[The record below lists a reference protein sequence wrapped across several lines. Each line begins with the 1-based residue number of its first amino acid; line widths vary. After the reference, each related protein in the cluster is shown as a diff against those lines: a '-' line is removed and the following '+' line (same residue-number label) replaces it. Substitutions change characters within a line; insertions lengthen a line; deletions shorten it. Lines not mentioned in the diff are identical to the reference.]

1 MEGDG
6 TSLMRNL
13 SMDGDR
19 GSRSMSGANGPMA
32 PVHSDTQS
40 IIYSRVSPGTQTSAV
55 GPPRREVSQ
64 GAQQNNLSRGG
75 GELKTEV
82 LRGREPVT
90 ADISQIRSPQST
102 RHVSSYTTL
111 EASPT
116 LCAPPVIKKPPSTS
130 ESKVTEPHHS
140 TRNEMAAGSTGE
152 TVDTRPKVLH
162 GNETVTGEINSGC
175 ESLSQDDDLTLDNGS
190 QIGVA
195 NTRENNNQSK
205 EDEQAQNGS
214 ATSIPNVSPE
224 KMFTDLSLRSLETDT
239 IPKQLN
245 DSACGSEI
253 VSPGTRQES
262 AGLDGL
268 NTISNAE
275 LDTEVS
281 ESGLGMSASSSK
293 DSIDMQNIEDIPKDE
308 NTNGE
313 LGQVPDSSS
322 DKPPNDISEMAT
334 KENVIEVEQMQN
346 RCQVP
351 DSSLDKP
358 PNEMSEMVTEEDV
371 IVVEQMQNTCQVPDS
386 SLDKLP
392 NEMSEMATKEDVIE
406 EEQMQSTCQVPEP
419 ELTENRGSDSSLTEV
434 NDSNRVGS
442 EEEMTQG
449 NDEAAGFTEGNMNE
463 DSRSS
468 IYRPAPEGEA
478 AGK

>member
-6 TSLMRNL
+6 ASLMRNL

-40 IIYSRVSPGTQTSAV
+40 IIYSRVSPGTQTSAI

-82 LRGREPVT
+82 LQGREPVT
-90 ADISQIRSPQST
+90 ADISQIRSPQFT

-130 ESKVTEPHHS
+130 ERKDTEPHHS
-140 TRNEMAAGSTGE
+140 TRNEMASGSTGE
-152 TVDTRPKVLH
+152 TVDTCPKVLP
-162 GNETVTGEINSGC
+162 GDETVTGEINSGC

-195 NTRENNNQSK
+195 STREN
-205 EDEQAQNGS
+205 DD
-214 ATSIPNVSPE
+214 I
-224 KMFTDLSLRSLETDT
+224 MFRDLPLTSLETDT
-239 IPKQLN
+239 IQKQLI
-245 DSACGSEI
+245 DSACSSEKA
-253 VSPGTRQES
+253 SPEARQEF
-262 AGLDGL
+262 AHLDGL
-268 NTISNAE
+268 NTTSNAE
-275 LDTEVS
+275 LSTEVS

-293 DSIDMQNIEDIPKDE
+293 DSIEMQNIEEIPKDE
-308 NTNGE
+308 KFESTTE
-313 LGQVPDSSS
+313 LGQVPGSSF
-322 DKPPNDISEMAT
+322 DKPPNDISEMVT
-334 KENVIEVEQMQN
+334 EENVIVVEQMQSI
-346 RCQVP
+346 CQVP

-358 PNEMSEMVTEEDV
+358 PNEISEMATKKDIIEE
-371 IVVEQMQNTCQVPDS
+371 EQMQNTCQVPDS
-386 SLDKLP
+386 SLDKPP
-392 NEMSEMATKEDVIE
+392 NEISEMATKENVKE
-406 EEQMQSTCQVPEP
+406 EEKKLMQSTCQVPEP

-449 NDEAAGFTEGNMNE
+449 NDEASGLAEWNMNE

>member
-1 MEGDG
+1 
-6 TSLMRNL
+6 MRNL

-19 GSRSMSGANGPMA
+19 GGRSMSGVNGPMA

-40 IIYSRVSPGTQTSAV
+40 IIYSRVSPGTQASSV
-55 GPPRREVSQ
+55 EPPRREESQ
-64 GAQQNNLSRGG
+64 RAQQNNLSRGG

-82 LRGREPVT
+82 LQGREPVT

-116 LCAPPVIKKPPSTS
+116 LCAPPIIKKPPSTS

-152 TVDTRPKVLH
+152 TVDTCPKVLL
-162 GNETVTGEINSGC
+162 GNETVTGEINPGR

-195 NTRENNNQSK
+195 STREN
-205 EDEQAQNGS
+205 DD
-214 ATSIPNVSPE
+214 I
-224 KMFTDLSLRSLETDT
+224 MFRDLPLTSLETDT

-245 DSACGSEI
+245 DSACSSEI

-262 AGLDGL
+262 ADLLGL

-275 LDTEVS
+275 LGTEVS

-293 DSIDMQNIEDIPKDE
+293 DSIDMQNIEEIPKDE
-308 NTNGE
+308 KFESTTE
-313 LGQVPDSSS
+313 LGQVPDSSL
-322 DKPPNDISEMAT
+322 DKPPNEVSEVAT
-334 KENVIEVEQMQN
+334 EENVIVEEQIQN
-346 RCQVP
+346 ICQVP

-358 PNEMSEMVTEEDV
+358 PNEMSELVTEEDV
-371 IVVEQMQNTCQVPDS
+371 IVVEQIQNICQVP
-386 SLDKLP
+386 L
-392 NEMSEMATKEDVIE
+392 
-406 EEQMQSTCQVPEP
+406 
-419 ELTENRGSDSSLTEV
+419 ELTENRDSDSSLTEV
-434 NDSNRVGS
+434 NEALNDSNRVGS
-442 EEEMTQG
+442 EEEMAQG
-449 NDEAAGFTEGNMNE
+449 NDEAAGLAEGNMNE
-463 DSRSS
+463 DNRSS
-468 IYRPAPEGEA
+468 IYRLAPEGEA